1 MPSAG
6 FYRFVPDAAQ
16 ERATLDRESPGMPA
30 TRCARYAALQD
41 ASFNRF
47 DPSALRR
54 DRDDAIRAGDY
65 GIRNL
70 KYIMDNLP
78 SWIGP
83 TTTPTR

>member
-1 MPSAG
+1 MRG
-6 FYRFVPDAAQ
+6 
-16 ERATLDRESPGMPA
+16 SPGMPGDPM
-30 TRCARYAALQD
+30 CRYAALQD

-47 DPSALRR
+47 DPSALGE
-54 DRDDAIRAGDY
+54 DLGDDAIRAGEY

-83 TTTPTR
+83 DNDPDGRTARAWRPSC